1 MSAVL
6 ETSTVAEV
14 VAPTGP
20 PAVVD
25 VEALLA
31 AIPGDN
37 PVGENLQYAGLYDEI
52 REARRSDDNLE
63 QGDWQHEVKTAEW
76 PKVVELATGAL
87 ATRTKDLQ
95 ICAWLVEALVELYGF
110 TGMRDG
116 LRVMRGLHEQYWDRV
131 FPEMEE
137 GDLDARANAL
147 SFMDARVEI
156 PLKRTRLTKS
166 SGGVDYAYLEWEVS
180 TKFDIPD
187 NLDALDADALNRASE
202 LRAQAEAEGKP
213 TGEDWR
219 KAKNATRRAFYEETY
234 LLLNQCWYEFQS
246 LDRVMDEKFGKHT
259 PGLGMIKK
267 TLDGIRSLVE
277 KVVKEKRILEPDPVA
292 DGGTSSV
299 EGTVEG
305 STPAFGGP
313 LRSRADALRQLAE
326 VAQYFQRTEP
336 HSPVAY
342 LVQRAIKWGQ
352 MPLEVWLEDVIKD
365 GAVLGHL
372 KETLGLDTP
381 LTITEQNT

>member
-1 MSAVL
+1 MAAVV
-6 ETSTVAEV
+6 EATSVAGV
-14 VAPTGP
+14 TASPAQPT
-20 PAVVD
+20 VVD

-31 AIPGDN
+31 PIPGDN
-37 PVGENLQYAGLYDEI
+37 PVGESLQYSGLYDEI

-95 ICAWLVEALVELYGF
+95 VCAWLVEALVELYGF
-110 TGMRDG
+110 SGMRDG
-116 LRVMRGLHEQYWDRV
+116 LKVMRGLHEQYWDLV
-131 FPEMEE
+131 HPAMEE

-147 SFMDARVEI
+147 SFMDGRVEM
-156 PLKRTRLTKS
+156 PLKRVRLTKS
-166 SGGVDYAYLEWEVS
+166 AGGVDYSYLEWEVS
-180 TKFDIPD
+180 TKFDIPE
-187 NLDALDADALNRASE
+187 NVEALDADAVNRASE
-202 LRAQAEAEGKP
+202 LRAQAEAEGKT

-219 KAKNATRRAFYEETY
+219 KAKNATRRAFYEEIY
-234 LLLNQCWYEFQS
+234 LLINQCWDEFQA

-259 PGLGMIKK
+259 PGLGTIKK
-267 TLDGIRSLVE
+267 TLDAIRSLLE

-292 DGGTSSV
+292 DGATGSAETA
-299 EGTVEG
+299 GEG
-305 STPAFGGP
+305 STRGTGGP
-313 LRSRADALRQLAE
+313 LHSRADALRQLAE

-365 GAVLGHL
+365 GTVLGHL
-372 KETLGLDTP
+372 KETLGLNTP
-381 LTITEQNT
+381 LGADNQKT